1 MSEIEQ
7 GQAQGVPAAPLSDRR
22 RRGEKLGV
30 VVSAKMQKTVVV
42 AVGRV
47 THHPLYQK
55 AIRRTSTFMAHDEL
69 GAKAG
74 DTVRSSIATALAP
87 QALARAGDRQA
98 RESGRSRVCGAAS
111 GRVATEVHHDSDA
124 NTILTSRQLGVRAGS
139 RASCRSAGRRGSTRG
154 LATSSRP
161 T

>member
-7 GQAQGVPAAPLSDRR
+7 GQASGVPAAPLSDRR

-74 DTVRSSIATALAP
+74 DTVRIVESRPLSRHKRWRVREIVKRASLVAAESAAQP
-87 QALARAGDRQA
+87 QA
-98 RESGRSRVCGAAS
+98 E
-111 GRVATEVHHDSDA
+111 
-124 NTILTSRQLGVRAGS
+124 
-139 RASCRSAGRRGSTRG
+139 
-154 LATSSRP
+154 
-161 T
+161 